1 LEWQKAARFCHTYE
15 MLKPHKTLR
24 PLAASPVY
32 LAAHAINRVICTLP
46 AGTAYFIGI
55 VLITMCTGQLVHH
68 QGSLARA
75 ALPYVVHLRWGWH
88 RVERAMERGKV
99 SLDALFER
107 AVTWC
112 LESLPVEPVR
122 LGRERRTVHAVDSS
136 TVARLR
142 ANKKRSARLGKG
154 YCHRAQRAV
163 QANLVAVL
171 TTVVL
176 IGGVRVGLVR
186 RTRFG
191 ATCQEAVAQVFT
203 DLPASTEKRLFS
215 VDAGIATIEQLRVAT
230 EQNALVGRLR
240 KNVTLRR
247 APAPKRPGKR
257 GRPALHG
264 PVLHPGAKR
273 LEGRPDED
281 TTIRLEDREVRVR
294 RWRNLHFRE
303 TPRTLMDVVRVDD
316 PAHKRPLLIGTTA
329 RELPTDEIRAAYG
342 HRWPVE
348 TNFYVAQG
356 TCAMEMPR
364 AWSATAVERRIS
376 LALLAGS
383 LLKAI
388 AAACSPLPMGP
399 WDVKAV
405 ASAGRLANHLALQA
419 GNFVAL
425 ALRGLAPRTYRKITE
440 ATETTELQ
448 LPVAA

>member
-1 LEWQKAARFCHTYE
+1 MY
-15 MLKPHKTLR
+15 
-24 PLAASPVY
+24 LAASAVNN
-32 LAAHAINRVICTLP
+32 LVRALP

-55 VLITMCTGQLVHH
+55 VLITMFTGQLVHH

-107 AVTWC
+107 ALAWC
-112 LESLPVEPVR
+112 LECLPVEPVR
-122 LGRERRTVHAVDSS
+122 LGSEQWTVHAVDSS

-142 ANKKRSARLGKG
+142 ANHKRCALLGKG

-163 QANLVAVL
+163 QANLVAAL
-171 TTVVL
+171 TSVVL

-191 ATCQEAVAQVFT
+191 ATCQEAVAKVFA
-203 DLPASTEKRLFS
+203 DLPESTEKRLFS
-215 VDAGIATIEQLRVAT
+215 VDAGIATIEQFRAAT
-230 EQNALVGRLR
+230 ERDALVGRLR
-240 KNVTLRR
+240 KNVALRR
-247 APAPKRPGKR
+247 APHPRRPGQR
-257 GRPALHG
+257 GRSALHG

-273 LEGRPDED
+273 PEGRADED
-281 TTIRLEDREVRVR
+281 LTIRVEERAVRVR

-303 TPRTLMDVVRVDD
+303 TPQTLLDVVRVDD
-316 PAHKRPLLIGTTA
+316 PAFKRPLVIGTTA
-329 RELPTDEIRAAYG
+329 RELTTAEIRIAYS

-364 AWSATAVERRIS
+364 AWSETAVERRIS

-388 AAACSPLPMGP
+388 AAACAPLPMGP

-405 ASAGRLANHLALQA
+405 SSAGRLANHLALHA

-425 ALRGLAPRTYRKITE
+425 ALHDLTPRTYRKKIN
-440 ATETTELQ
+440 AKETAELQ
-448 LPVAA
+448 LPLAA

>member
-1 LEWQKAARFCHTYE
+1 MF
-15 MLKPHKTLR
+15 
-24 PLAASPVY
+24 
-32 LAAHAINRVICTLP
+32 
-46 AGTAYFIGI
+46 
-55 VLITMCTGQLVHH
+55 TGQLVHH
-68 QGSLARA
+68 RGSLARA

-99 SLDALFER
+99 SLDTLFDR
-107 AVTWC
+107 AFTWC
-112 LESLPVEPVR
+112 FEGLPVEPVR
-122 LGRERRTVHAVDSS
+122 LGQERRTVHALDSS
-136 TVARLR
+136 TVVRLR
-142 ANKKRSARLGKG
+142 ANKKRSALLGKG

-163 QANLVAVL
+163 QANLVAAL

-176 IGGVRVGLVR
+176 IRGIRVGVVR

-191 ATCQEAVAQVFT
+191 ATCQEAVAQVFA
-203 DLPASTEKRLFS
+203 DLPESPEQRLFS
-215 VDAGIATIEQLRVAT
+215 VDAGIATIEQFRAAT
-230 EQNALVGRLR
+230 ERDALVGRLR

-247 APAPKRPGKR
+247 APHPKRPGRR

-273 LEGRPDED
+273 PEGRPDED
-281 TTIRLEDREVRVR
+281 MTLHIEDREVRVR

-303 TPRTLMDVVRVDD
+303 APQTRIDVVRVDD
-316 PAHKRPLLIGTTA
+316 PAYKRPLLIGTTA
-329 RELPTDEIRAAYG
+329 RELTTEEIRIAYG

-364 AWSATAVERRIS
+364 AWSAAALERRIS
-376 LALLAGS
+376 LALLSGS

-388 AAACSPLPMGP
+388 AATYGPLPMGP

-419 GNFVAL
+419 GHFVAL
-425 ALRGLAPRTYRKITE
+425 ALQDLAPRTYRKITN
-440 ATETTELQ
+440 AKETTEVQ
-448 LPVAA
+448 LPLAA